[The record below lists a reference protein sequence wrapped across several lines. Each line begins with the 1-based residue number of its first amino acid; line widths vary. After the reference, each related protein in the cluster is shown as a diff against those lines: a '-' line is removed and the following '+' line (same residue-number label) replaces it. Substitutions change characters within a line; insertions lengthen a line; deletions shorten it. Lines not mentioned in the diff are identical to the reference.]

1 MTTAYTVLPHHSETV
16 ARQQS
21 KDRIQNSSYSRQE
34 NHRCICSETRRT
46 ASSYRRTWLPQSDMT
61 RSSAQASLSQTSI
74 HTTQII
80 GTPPG
85 TITIIQALGATGAG
99 TTLGTMADTAGTTA
113 TIPGTITAG
122 TGDIMEVG
130 TEDSTTL
137 GTTTLGIRDFMTRTI
152 TICTHT
158 TADGTEDGTLIT
170 EASTTGRRMEEDISL
185 SAAERCSEAHEARL

>member
-16 ARQQS
+16 AKLLQKSR
-21 KDRIQNSSYSRQE
+21 KPKNSSSRQK
-34 NHRCICSETRRT
+34 NHRCISSVTRRT

-61 RSSAQASLSQTSI
+61 RSSAQALLSQTSI

-122 TGDIMEVG
+122 TGVG
-130 TEDSTTL
+130 TEASTTH
-137 GTTTLGIRDFMTRTI
+137 GTTAHGILASTTHTI
-152 TICTHT
+152 TTCTHT
-158 TADGTEDGTLIT
+158 TADGTEVGDLTTAASIT
-170 EASTTGRRMEEDISL
+170 DRHTEEDISL

>member
-85 TITIIQALGATGAG
+85 TTTIIQALGATGAG

-122 TGDIMEVG
+122 TGVG
-130 TEDSTTL
+130 TEASTTH
-137 GTTTLGIRDFMTRTI
+137 GTTAHGILASTTHTI
-152 TICTHT
+152 TTCTHT
-158 TADGTEDGTLIT
+158 TADGTEVGDLTTAASIT
-170 EASTTGRRMEEDISL
+170 DRHTEEDI
-185 SAAERCSEAHEARL
+185 